1 MAKVTKPWSTHQ
13 QRQLS
18 YISEFTTY
26 IQHVAG
32 KNYLVVDWNS
42 KTIACAVHLV
52 IDYACMVVD
61 QAADPDVQT
70 FRAAVTGLQLKD
82 IAFDEANTT
91 LLHDVSTGQPQ
102 G

>member
-18 YISEFTTY
+18 YIAEFTTY

-32 KNYLVVDWNS
+32 KNYLVADWNAQV
-42 KTIACAVHLV
+42 IAGAVHLV

-61 QAADPDVQT
+61 QAADPDVQA
-70 FRAAVTGLQLKD
+70 FRMAVTGLQLKD
-82 IAFDEANTT
+82 IAFDGANTT
-91 LLHDVSTGQPQ
+91 LLYDVSTCQPQ
-102 G
+102 S